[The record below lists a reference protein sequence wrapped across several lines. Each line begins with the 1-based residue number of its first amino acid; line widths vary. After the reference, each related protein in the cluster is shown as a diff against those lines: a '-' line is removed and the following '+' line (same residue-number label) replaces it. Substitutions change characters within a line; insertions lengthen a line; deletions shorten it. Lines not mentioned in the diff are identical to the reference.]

1 MSLITTVTL
10 PEGTP
15 AVVHTE
21 SLGRG
26 ESEDRAELVATL
38 LHNLAVE
45 SETSECA
52 ALRAATTAKTKVTFR
67 QEGPWELGEIRVL
80 CIDER
85 CRAEAEQYEK
95 ELGEEHPDAP
105 AARAWA
111 AAADEYTRDHAQE
124 LAAATVL
131 DANLAR
137 LSAGD
142 PDAGRIFPP
151 DCFTAE
157 WITRIPGFDLAEAVK
172 QYAAAKHAEGRMD
185 RYYDLFAGS
194 DLGDD
199 YRFPPAADATE
210 AAR

>member
-15 AVVHTE
+15 GVVHTE
-21 SLGRG
+21 SRGRG
-26 ESEDRAELVATL
+26 ESENRADLVATL

-45 SETSECA
+45 SETSGCA
-52 ALRAATTAKTKVTFR
+52 ALRATATAQMKVTFR
-67 QEGPWELGEIRVL
+67 QEDPWEVGEIHVL
-80 CIDER
+80 CVDER

-95 ELGEEHPDAP
+95 ELGEEHPNAP
-105 AARAWA
+105 VARAWA

-124 LAAATVL
+124 LAAATIL

-199 YRFPPAADATE
+199 YRFPPATDATE